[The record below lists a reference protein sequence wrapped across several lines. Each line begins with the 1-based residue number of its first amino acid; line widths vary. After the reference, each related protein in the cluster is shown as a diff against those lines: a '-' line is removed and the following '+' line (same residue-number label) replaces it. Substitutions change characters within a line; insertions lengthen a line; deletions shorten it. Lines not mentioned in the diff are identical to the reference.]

1 MGAQEA
7 ILRTSQAR
15 LGERLFAGRG
25 NAPHR
30 RRRRPFKHL
39 PAMQLHSD
47 WQTRRPGSF
56 GLMREYAANAIRP
69 TIAFPYIVLVA
80 LLLLLALCH

>member
-1 MGAQEA
+1 M
-7 ILRTSQAR
+7 LRT
-15 LGERLFAGRG
+15 AGDDD
-25 NAPHR
+25 
-30 RRRRPFKHL
+30 L
-39 PAMQLHSD
+39 SSTVAMQLHSD